1 MATPPDPLDPLFERW
16 RADTPTLRRS
26 VTSEVWHRIDR
37 AEEARNTNSIF
48 ARIERV
54 FRQPAFAVAF
64 VAVCVSLGLFFAE
77 TRLSGEQAR
86 RTAELEQ
93 RYLNLQLEQRY
104 LQMLDPRVE
113 STAATITPTS
123 HQP

>member
-1 MATPPDPLDPLFERW
+1 MATPPDSLDPLFERW

-26 VTSEVWHRIDR
+26 VTSEVWNRIDR
-37 AEEARNTNSIF
+37 AEESRNANNIF
-48 ARIERV
+48 ARIERA
-54 FRQPAFAVAF
+54 FSQPAFAVAF
-64 VAVCVSLGLFFAE
+64 VAVCVSLGLFLAE
-77 TRLSGEQAR
+77 TRLTGAQAR
-86 RTAELEQ
+86 RTTELEQ

-113 STAATITPTS
+113 TTAATITPAS